1 MQISVRREGAALVAQ
16 LDEAR
21 LDAAVANGETQVIR
35 LPKPVPVLLI
45 YWTADRDDDGSIV
58 FKPDPYG
65 RDARELA
72 ALDSPFRP
80 GRRPPL

>member
-1 MQISVRREGAALVAQ
+1 MRCPGRLVA
-16 LDEAR
+16 LPS
-21 LDAAVANGETQVIR
+21 AVHTLRSAVDSGETRTLRVA
-35 LPKPVPVLLI
+35 KPVPVLLI

-72 ALDSPFRP
+72 ALDSPFKLGKRP
-80 GRRPPL
+80 RL

>member
-1 MQISVRREGAALVAQ
+1 MLLADPLRWSRAQ
-16 LDEAR
+16 LN
-21 LDAAVANGETQVIR
+21 AAVANGETQVIR